1 MNVAVVGAG
10 VVGGAIAFHL
20 ARRGAEV
27 TLIDAGEPG
36 MGATSHS
43 FAWINSFGKEPRHYG
58 ALNRRALD
66 TWDRFARL
74 LDADIGLR
82 WGGQLTWAA
91 TDGDAEALARKVT
104 KLQSW
109 GYVARMIDQA
119 AMLRLEPGLRPGT
132 VKAAAYSDND
142 GHVQGTLA
150 AQTCAKRVQQLGGRL
165 MFGSPVAGLA
175 MHAGQVTAVQ
185 LAGAAM
191 PDAALPGGSGAGGSA
206 DASAP
211 GTSVALA
218 KVTPAK
224 VARAE
229 VACDAVVLA
238 AGVATTRLAAMAGV
252 HVPQEE
258 SPGVVVRTEPLP
270 PVLRSVAA
278 LYAPPPRHGGRRVH
292 LRQGTDGVVLL
303 GEGSQES
310 LARDDSPEHAARI
323 LARAS
328 VYLPELASATP
339 IPVPVG
345 YRPMP
350 VDGLPV
356 LGYTRAVPN
365 LYVALMHSGITLAP
379 LVGELAAMEILD
391 GARVDILE
399 HYRPERF
406 DRAGDPRDGQ

>member
-1 MNVAVVGAG
+1 MRVAVVGAG
-10 VVGGAIAFHL
+10 IVGGAIAFHL
-20 ARRGAEV
+20 ARRGAQV
-27 TLIDAGEPG
+27 TLIDAGDPG

-91 TDGDAEALARKVT
+91 TDEDAEALARKVAG
-104 KLQSW
+104 LQSW
-109 GYVARMIDQA
+109 GYVARMIDEA
-119 AMLRLEPGLRPGT
+119 EMLRLEPGLRPGT

-142 GHVQGTLA
+142 GHVQGTLV
-150 AQTCAKRVQQLGGRL
+150 AQTCASRVQQLGGSL
-165 MFGSPVAGLA
+165 VFGSTVTGLA
-175 MHAGQVTAVQ
+175 THGGRVTSVQ
-185 LAGAAM
+185 LAGG
-191 PDAALPGGSGAGGSA
+191 PPPRGSA
-206 DASAP
+206 PDGVAP
-211 GTSVALA
+211 AAV
-218 KVTPAK
+218 P
-224 VARAE
+224 
-229 VACDAVVLA
+229 CDAVVLA
-238 AGVATTRLAAMAGV
+238 AGVDTTSLAEMAGV
-252 HVPQEE
+252 HIPQEK

-278 LYAPPPRHGGRRVH
+278 LYAPAAGGEDRKVH
-292 LRQGTDGVVLL
+292 VRQGTDGIVLM

-310 LARDDSPEHAARI
+310 LARDDSPRHAAKI

-328 VYLPELASATP
+328 EYLPALAAATP
-339 IPVPVG
+339 LPVPVG

-356 LGYTRAVPN
+356 LGYTRTVPN

-379 LVGELAAMEILD
+379 LVGELATMEILD

-406 DRAGDPRDGQ
+406 DRPGAK

>member
-91 TDGDAEALARKVT
+91 TDEDAEALARNVAR
-104 KLQSW
+104 LQSW
-109 GYVARMIDQA
+109 GYVARMIDEA
-119 AMLRLEPGLRPGT
+119 EMLRLEPGLRPGT
-132 VKAAAYSDND
+132 VGAAAYSDND
-142 GHVQGTLA
+142 GHVQGTRV
-150 AQTCAKRVQQLGGRL
+150 AQTCASRVHQMGGSLVFGSTVTGLTTHGGR
-165 MFGSPVAGLA
+165 
-175 MHAGQVTAVQ
+175 VTSVQ
-185 LAGAAM
+185 LAGGPAPRGSV
-191 PDAALPGGSGAGGSA
+191 PDGS
-206 DASAP
+206 
-211 GTSVALA
+211 V
-218 KVTPAK
+218 
-224 VARAE
+224 R
-229 VACDAVVLA
+229 CDAVVLA
-238 AGVATTRLAAMAGV
+238 AGVGTTRLAEMAGV
-252 HVPQEE
+252 HIPQEK

-270 PVLRSVAA
+270 PVLRTVAA
-278 LYAPPPRHGGRRVH
+278 LYAPAPGGEGREVH
-292 LRQGTDGVVLL
+292 VRQGTDGVVLM

-310 LARDDSPEHAARI
+310 LARDDSPEHAAEI

-328 VYLPELASATP
+328 VYLPALAAATP

-356 LGYTRAVPN
+356 LGFTRTVPN

-406 DRAGDPRDGQ
+406 DRTGAPETPPGNPQ

>member
-1 MNVAVVGAG
+1 MPDRVPPLTVRALAVAMVSSPNTAFLNRLWGVIPKGSRSSMNVAVVGAG
-10 VVGGAIAFHL
+10 IVGGAIAFYL

-74 LDADIGLR
+74 LGADIGLR

-91 TDGDAEALARKVT
+91 TDKDAEALARKVAG
-104 KLQSW
+104 LQSW
-109 GYVARMIDQA
+109 GYVARMIDIA
-119 AMLRLEPGLRPGT
+119 EMLRLEPSLRPGT
-132 VKAAAYSDND
+132 VKAAAISDND
-142 GHVQGTLA
+142 GHVQGTLVA
-150 AQTCAKRVQQLGGRL
+150 ELCARRVRDMGGSV
-165 MFGSPVAGLA
+165 MSGSPVTGLA
-175 MHAGQVTAVQ
+175 MHAGRVASVQ
-185 LAGAAM
+185 
-191 PDAALPGGSGAGGSA
+191 LPGG
-206 DASAP
+206 P
-211 GTSVALA
+211 L
-218 KVTPAK
+218 P
-224 VARAE
+224 
-229 VACDAVVLA
+229 CDAVVLA
-238 AGVATTRLAAMAGV
+238 AGLGTTRLAEMAGIY
-252 HVPQEE
+252 VPQEE
-258 SPGVVVRTEPLP
+258 SPGVVVRTDPLS

-278 LYAPPPRHGGRRVH
+278 LYAPPPGEGGQRVH
-292 LRQGTDGVVLL
+292 LRQDSDGVVLL

-328 VYLPELASATP
+328 VYLPALAAATP

-350 VDGLPV
+350 IDGLPV
-356 LGYTRAVPN
+356 LGLARAVPN

-379 LVGELAAMEILD
+379 LVGELVTMEILD
-391 GARVDILE
+391 GARVDILD

-406 DRAGDPRDGQ
+406 DRPGAK

>member
-1 MNVAVVGAG
+1 MRVAVIGAG

-20 ARRGAEV
+20 ARRGVEV

-74 LDADIGLR
+74 LDADVGLR

-91 TDGDAEALARKVT
+91 TDEDAEALARKVAR
-104 KLQSW
+104 LQSW
-109 GYVARMIDQA
+109 GYVARMVDEA
-119 AMLRLEPGLRPGT
+119 EMLRLEPGLRPGT
-132 VKAAAYSDND
+132 VRAAAYSDND

-150 AQTCAKRVQQLGGRL
+150 AQTCASRVQQLGGSL
-165 MFGSPVAGLA
+165 MFGSPVTGLA
-175 MHAGQVTAVQ
+175 MNALRVTEVQ
-185 LAGAAM
+185 LAGGSV
-191 PDAALPGGSGAGGSA
+191 PGGSVA
-206 DASAP
+206 DASVA
-211 GTSVALA
+211 GT
-218 KVTPAK
+218 
-224 VARAE
+224 E

-238 AGVATTRLAAMAGV
+238 AGVATTRLAEMAGV
-252 HVPQEE
+252 YVPQEE
-258 SPGVVVRTEPLP
+258 SPGVVVRTAPMA
-270 PVLRSVAA
+270 PVLRTVAA
-278 LYAPPPRHGGRRVH
+278 LYAPPTGKQGLPVH
-292 LRQGTDGVVLL
+292 VRQSPDGIVMM

-310 LARDDSPEHAARI
+310 LARDDSPEHAAEI
-323 LARAS
+323 LARAAG
-328 VYLPELASATP
+328 YLPELASATP
-339 IPVPVG
+339 VPVPVG

-356 LGYTRAVPN
+356 LGFTRTVPN

-406 DRAGDPRDGQ
+406 DQTGGT

>member
-10 VVGGAIAFHL
+10 IVGGAIAFHL

-91 TDGDAEALARKVT
+91 TDEEADALARKVAG
-104 KLQSW
+104 LQSW
-109 GYVARMIDQA
+109 GYAARMIDQA
-119 AMLRLEPGLRPGT
+119 EMLRLEPGLKPGT

-142 GHVQGTLA
+142 GHVQGTLVA
-150 AQTCAKRVQQLGGRL
+150 HTCASRVQQLGGSVV
-165 MFGSPVAGLA
+165 FGNPVTDLV
-175 MHAGQVTAVQ
+175 MHGGRVTEVQ
-185 LAGAAM
+185 LAGSSV
-191 PDAALPGGSGAGGSA
+191 PDATMPGDSVA

-211 GTSVALA
+211 DASVAGA
-218 KVTPAK
+218 S
-224 VARAE
+224 VAGAS

-238 AGVATTRLAAMAGV
+238 AGVATTRLAQMAGV

-270 PVLRSVAA
+270 PVLCSVAA
-278 LYAPPPRHGGRRVH
+278 LYAPRTRHGGRRVH
-292 LRQGTDGVVLL
+292 LRQSTDGIVMI

-310 LARDDSPEHAARI
+310 LARDDSPRHAAEL
-323 LARAS
+323 LARAT

-339 IPVPVG
+339 VPVPVG

-350 VDGLPV
+350 VGGLPV

-365 LYVALMHSGITLAP
+365 LYLALMHSGITLAP
-379 LVGELAAMEILD
+379 LVGELATMEILD
-391 GARVDILE
+391 GARVDILD

-406 DRAGDPRDGQ
+406 DRAGGPGSRPSR

>member
-1 MNVAVVGAG
+1 MRVAVVGAG
-10 VVGGAIAFHL
+10 IVGGAIAFHL
-20 ARRGAEV
+20 ARRGAKV

-74 LDADIGLR
+74 LGTDIGLR

-91 TDGDAEALARKVT
+91 TDEDAEALARKVAG
-104 KLQSW
+104 LQSW
-109 GYVARMIDQA
+109 GYVARMIDEA
-119 AMLRLEPGLRPGT
+119 EMLRLEPGLRPGT

-142 GHVQGTLA
+142 GHVQGTLV
-150 AQTCAKRVQQLGGRL
+150 AQTCASRVQQMGGSLVFGSTVTGLATHGGR
-165 MFGSPVAGLA
+165 
-175 MHAGQVTAVQ
+175 VTSVQ
-185 LAGAAM
+185 LAGGPPPRGSAPAGSA
-191 PDAALPGGSGAGGSA
+191 PDAVP
-206 DASAP
+206 
-211 GTSVALA
+211 
-218 KVTPAK
+218 
-224 VARAE
+224 
-229 VACDAVVLA
+229 CDAVVLA
-238 AGVATTRLAAMAGV
+238 AGVDTTSLAEMARV
-252 HVPQEE
+252 HIPQEK
-258 SPGVVVRTEPLP
+258 SPGVVVRTKPLP
-270 PVLRSVAA
+270 PVLRTVAA
-278 LYAPPPRHGGRRVH
+278 LYAPALGGAGREVH
-292 LRQGTDGVVLL
+292 VRQGTDGIVLM

-310 LARDDSPEHAARI
+310 LARDDSPRHAAKI

-328 VYLPELASATP
+328 EYLPALAAATP
-339 IPVPVG
+339 VPVPVG

-406 DRAGDPRDGQ
+406 DRPGAK

>member
-1 MNVAVVGAG
+1 MNVAVAGAG
-10 VVGGAIAFHL
+10 IVGGAIAFHL
-20 ARRGAEV
+20 ARRGAQV

-91 TDGDAEALARKVT
+91 TDADADALAHKVAG
-104 KLQSW
+104 LQSG
-109 GYVARMIDQA
+109 GYVARMIDEAQ
-119 AMLRLEPGLRPGT
+119 MLRLEPGLKPGT

-142 GHVQGTLA
+142 GHVLGTVA
-150 AQTCAKRVQQLGGRL
+150 AQTCARRVQELGGSL
-165 MFGSPVAGLA
+165 MSGSPVTGLA
-175 MHAGQVTAVQ
+175 MHAGRVTAVQ
-185 LAGAAM
+185 LAG
-191 PDAALPGGSGAGGSA
+191 GSGAG
-206 DASAP
+206 AS
-211 GTSVALA
+211 
-218 KVTPAK
+218 
-224 VARAE
+224 

-238 AGVATTRLAAMAGV
+238 AGVATTRLAEMAGV
-252 HVPQEE
+252 YVPQQE
-258 SPGVVVRTEPLP
+258 SPGVVVRTQPLA
-270 PVLRSVAA
+270 PVLRTVAA
-278 LYAPPPRHGGRRVH
+278 LYAPPSGPRGLKVH
-292 LRQGTDGVVLL
+292 VRQSPDGVVMM

-310 LARDDSPEHAARI
+310 LARDDSPRHAAEI
-323 LARAS
+323 LARAA

-339 IPVPVG
+339 VPVPVG

-365 LYVALMHSGITLAP
+365 LYLALMHSGITLAP
-379 LVGELAAMEILD
+379 LVGELATMEILD

-406 DRAGDPRDGQ
+406 DHTDHPRDGQ

>member
-20 ARRGAEV
+20 ARRGAAV

-91 TDGDAEALARKVT
+91 TDENAEALAHKIAW
-104 KLQSW
+104 LQSW

-119 AMLRLEPGLRPGT
+119 AMLRLEPGLKPGT

-142 GHVQGTLA
+142 GHVQGTLV
-150 AQTCAKRVQQLGGRL
+150 AQTCARRVQQLGGSL
-165 MFGSPVAGLA
+165 MFGAPVTGLA
-175 MHAGQVTAVQ
+175 MHGGRVNAVQ
-185 LAGAAM
+185 LA
-191 PDAALPGGSGAGGSA
+191 SA
-206 DASAP
+206 SVSDAS
-211 GTSVALA
+211 
-218 KVTPAK
+218 
-224 VARAE
+224 

-238 AGVATTRLAAMAGV
+238 AGVATTGLAETAGV
-252 HVPQEE
+252 YVPREE
-258 SPGVVVRTEPLP
+258 SPGVVVRTEPMA
-270 PVLRSVAA
+270 PVLQTVAA
-278 LYAPPPRHGGRRVH
+278 LYAPPTGKQGLRVH
-292 LRQGTDGVVLL
+292 IRQSTDGIVLM

-310 LARDDSPEHAARI
+310 LARDDSPEHAAEI

-328 VYLPELASATP
+328 VYLPALASATP
-339 IPVPVG
+339 VPVPVG

-406 DRAGDPRDGQ
+406 DPAGDAGSQVSR

>member
-1 MNVAVVGAG
+1 MRVAVVGAG
-10 VVGGAIAFHL
+10 IVGGAIAFHL

-36 MGATSHS
+36 MGASSHS

-74 LDADIGLR
+74 LGADIGLR
-82 WGGQLTWAA
+82 WGGHLTWAA
-91 TDGDAEALARKVT
+91 TDEDAEALARNVT
-104 KLQSW
+104 RLQSW
-109 GYVARMIDQA
+109 GSVARMIDEA
-119 AMLRLEPGLRPGT
+119 EMLRLEPGLRPGT

-142 GHVQGTLA
+142 GHVQGTRA
-150 AQTCAKRVQQLGGRL
+150 AQICVSRVSRMGGRV
-165 MFGSPVAGLA
+165 MFESPVTGMV
-175 MHAGQVTAVQ
+175 MHAGRVTSVQ
-185 LAGAAM
+185 LDGVSV
-191 PDAALPGGSGAGGSA
+191 PGGPGGSEPDGSE
-206 DASAP
+206 P
-211 GTSVALA
+211 
-218 KVTPAK
+218 
-224 VARAE
+224 
-229 VACDAVVLA
+229 CDAVVLA
-238 AGVATTRLAAMAGV
+238 AGAGTTRLAEMAGV
-252 HVPQEE
+252 HIPQEE

-278 LYAPPPRHGGRRVH
+278 LYAPPPSGGGQPVH
-292 LRQGTDGVVLL
+292 LRQSSDGVVLL

-328 VYLPELASATP
+328 VYLPALAAATP

-365 LYVALMHSGITLAP
+365 LYLALMHSGITLAP

-406 DRAGDPRDGQ
+406 DRA

>member
-1 MNVAVVGAG
+1 MRVAVIGAG

-43 FAWINSFGKEPRHYG
+43 FAWINSFGKEPRWYG
-58 ALNRRALD
+58 ALNRRSLD

-91 TDGDAEALARKVT
+91 TDADADALARKVAG
-104 KLQSW
+104 LQSW
-109 GYVARMIDQA
+109 GYVARMIDQE
-119 AMLRLEPGLRPGT
+119 AMLRLEPGLKPGT

-142 GHVQGTLA
+142 GHVQGTLV
-150 AQTCAKRVQQLGGRL
+150 AQTCASRVQQLGGRL
-165 MFGSPVAGLA
+165 MFGSAVTGLA
-175 MHAGQVTAVQ
+175 MHAGRVIAVQ
-185 LAGAAM
+185 LAGG
-191 PDAALPGGSGAGGSA
+191 PVP
-206 DASAP
+206 DASAAA
-211 GTSVALA
+211 TS
-218 KVTPAK
+218 
-224 VARAE
+224 

-238 AGVATTRLAAMAGV
+238 AGVATTGLADMAGV
-252 HVPQEE
+252 YVPQQE
-258 SPGVVVRTEPLP
+258 SPGVVVRTEPMA
-270 PVLRSVAA
+270 PVLRTVAA
-278 LYAPPPRHGGRRVH
+278 LYAPPTGTHGLKVH
-292 LRQGTDGVVLL
+292 IRQSPDGIVMM

-310 LARDDSPEHAARI
+310 LARDDSPEHAAQI

-328 VYLPELASATP
+328 VYLPELESATP
-339 IPVPVG
+339 VPVPVG

-356 LGYTRAVPN
+356 VGYTRAVPN
-365 LYVALMHSGITLAP
+365 LYLALMHSGITLAP
-379 LVGELAAMEILD
+379 LVGELATMEILD

-406 DRAGDPRDGQ
+406 DRAKRTVVETGGA

>member
-1 MNVAVVGAG
+1 MNPSRNGSSMNVAVVGAG

-74 LDADIGLR
+74 LGADIGLR

-91 TDGDAEALARKVT
+91 TDAGAEALARKVAG
-104 KLQSW
+104 LQSW
-109 GYVARMIDQA
+109 GYVARMIDEA
-119 AMLRLEPGLRPGT
+119 EMLRLEPALRPGT
-132 VKAAAYSDND
+132 VKATAYSDND
-142 GHVQGTLA
+142 GHVLGTRV
-150 AQTCAKRVQQLGGRL
+150 AQTCASRVHQMGGSL
-165 MFGSPVAGLA
+165 VFGRPITGLA
-175 MHAGQVTAVQ
+175 THCGRVTSVQFAGGPPPRGSVPDG
-185 LAGAAM
+185 LA
-191 PDAALPGGSGAGGSA
+191 PDAVP
-206 DASAP
+206 
-211 GTSVALA
+211 
-218 KVTPAK
+218 
-224 VARAE
+224 
-229 VACDAVVLA
+229 CDAVVLA
-238 AGVATTRLAAMAGV
+238 AGVGTTKLAEMAGV
-252 HVPQEE
+252 HIPQEE

-278 LYAPPPRHGGRRVH
+278 LYAPAAGGEGREVH
-292 LRQGTDGVVLL
+292 VRQGTDGVVLM

-310 LARDDSPEHAARI
+310 LARDDSPEHAARL

-328 VYLPELASATP
+328 VFLPALNSATP

-356 LGYTRAVPN
+356 LGFTRAVPN
-365 LYVALMHSGITLAP
+365 LYVALMHSGVTLAP
-379 LVGELAAMEILD
+379 LVGELATMEILD
-391 GARVDILE
+391 GARVDLLE

-406 DRAGDPRDGQ
+406 HRTGGPRDGQ

>member
-1 MNVAVVGAG
+1 MRVAVIGAG

-20 ARRGAEV
+20 ARRGVEV

-74 LDADIGLR
+74 LDADVGLR

-91 TDGDAEALARKVT
+91 TDEDAEALARKVAR
-104 KLQSW
+104 LQSW
-109 GYVARMIDQA
+109 GYVARMVDEA
-119 AMLRLEPGLRPGT
+119 EMLRLEPGLRPGT
-132 VKAAAYSDND
+132 VRAAAYSDND

-150 AQTCAKRVQQLGGRL
+150 AQTCASRVQQLGGSL
-165 MFGSPVAGLA
+165 MFGSPVTGLA
-175 MHAGQVTAVQ
+175 MNALRVTEVQ
-185 LAGAAM
+185 LAGGSV
-191 PDAALPGGSGAGGSA
+191 PGGSVA
-206 DASAP
+206 DASVA
-211 GTSVALA
+211 GT
-218 KVTPAK
+218 
-224 VARAE
+224 E

-238 AGVATTRLAAMAGV
+238 AGVATTRLAEMAGV
-252 HVPQEE
+252 YVPQEE
-258 SPGVVVRTEPLP
+258 SPGVVVRTAPMA
-270 PVLRSVAA
+270 PVLRTVAA
-278 LYAPPPRHGGRRVH
+278 LYAPPTGKQGLPVH
-292 LRQGTDGVVLL
+292 VRQSPDGIVMM

-310 LARDDSPEHAARI
+310 LARDDSPEHAAEI
-323 LARAS
+323 LARAAG
-328 VYLPELASATP
+328 YLPELASATP
-339 IPVPVG
+339 VPVPVG

-356 LGYTRAVPN
+356 LGFTRTVPN

-406 DRAGDPRDGQ
+406 DQAGGT

>member
-10 VVGGAIAFHL
+10 IVGGAISFHL
-20 ARRGAEV
+20 ARRGAAV

-91 TDGDAEALARKVT
+91 TDEDADALARKVAG
-104 KLQSW
+104 LQSW
-109 GYVARMIDQA
+109 GYVARMIDEA
-119 AMLRLEPGLRPGT
+119 EMLRLEPGLRPGT
-132 VKAAAYSDND
+132 VKAAAYGDNE
-142 GHVQGTLA
+142 GHVQGTLV
-150 AQTCAKRVQQLGGRL
+150 AQTCASRVHRLGGRL
-165 MFGSPVAGLA
+165 MFGSPVTGLA
-175 MHAGQVTAVQ
+175 MHAGRVTAVQ
-185 LAGAAM
+185 LAGDSA
-191 PDAALPGGSGAGGSA
+191 PGGSVA
-206 DASAP
+206 DASAEASAA
-211 GTSVALA
+211 GAS
-218 KVTPAK
+218 
-224 VARAE
+224 

-278 LYAPPPRHGGRRVH
+278 LYAPPPRHGGRRAH

-406 DRAGDPRDGQ
+406 DRAGDRSDGQ